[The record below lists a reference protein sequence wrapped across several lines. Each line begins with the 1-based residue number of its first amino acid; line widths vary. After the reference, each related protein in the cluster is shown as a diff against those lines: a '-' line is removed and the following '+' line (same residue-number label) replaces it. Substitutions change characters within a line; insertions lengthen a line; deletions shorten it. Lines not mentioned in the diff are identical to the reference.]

1 MHENIIS
8 GRTLKTLVEQRNIL
22 KFHLKIDR
30 FKYHDR
36 ICSLKRISIFTI
48 RVNDMKERKYKKR
61 TIERQEGKNRE
72 EEEESSDSFVD
83 N

>member
-36 ICSLKRISIFTI
+36 SAR
-48 RVNDMKERKYKKR
+48 
-61 TIERQEGKNRE
+61 
-72 EEEESSDSFVD
+72 
-83 N
+83 